1 MGPPAFDLDNKGID
15 CNLFED
21 IMIITISKNN
31 TIIVIEK
38 FKVAINYIYLD
49 EVPQLDHIEDE

>member
-21 IMIITISKNN
+21 IMIIMISKNY

-38 FKVAINYIYLD
+38 FKVAIDYILD